1 MKVQEISNARTGIM
15 WAYQLR
21 LKSGLRA
28 MKLRKLIARM
38 DEEMSRFD
46 ALKNDYVKATGKDTV
61 TPTDP
66 EYGEVVARINEA
78 LAMETDITVEPLIEP
93 ADLENVEVSAAELDA
108 VARIGLLKEEPE
120 QKAAEKK

>member
-1 MKVQEISNARTGIM
+1 MKVQDISNARAGIM

-28 MKLRKLIARM
+28 MKLRKLVARM
-38 DEEMSRFD
+38 DEEMTRFD

-61 TPTDP
+61 RPTDP

-78 LAMETDITVEPLIEP
+78 LAMETDIIVEPLIEP

-120 QKAAEKK
+120 QKAAEAK